1 VASGSPIVGVDPNDA
16 TIRRKMSAMQRSPA
30 RTLVLLSV
38 VAISAACAS
47 SPHSEG
53 ASKLPQLPPAP
64 SIPLPAGAPGPG
76 EWATWSHEQKLAYMK
91 SGFIE
96 AERAIFATWEPVR
109 FKELTCRNCHGP
121 GVVDGNFRL
130 PNPDLPHLYPGADGF
145 KELAAHEPEVLAFM
159 QKRLVPETAR
169 LLGVPAFDFEAHTG
183 FSCYQ
188 CHVRQG

>member
-1 VASGSPIVGVDPNDA
+1 MP
-16 TIRRKMSAMQRSPA
+16 RSTG
-30 RTLVLLSV
+30 RTLALFSV
-38 VAISAACAS
+38 VVISAACAS
-47 SPHSEG
+47 TPRSQG
-53 ASKLPQLPPAP
+53 AAAPSALPSLAPAP
-64 SIPLPAGAPGPG
+64 DVPLPAGAPGPG

-91 SGFIE
+91 SGFLD
-96 AERAIFATWEPVR
+96 AERAIFASWEPVR

-121 GVVDGNFRL
+121 GVADGTFRL
-130 PNPDLPHLYPGADGF
+130 PNPALAHLAPGADGF

-169 LLGVPAFDFEAHTG
+169 LLGVPPFDFEAHTG